1 MSKILVVDDNQDM
14 RYMLTSILREEGYKV
29 SEMETAEA
37 MLKLLK
43 NGDDIGLILL
53 DNKLPGIS
61 GMDALKKVKEIN
73 EDIIVIMLTAFG
85 KVDGAVDA
93 MKEGAYD
100 YITKPFDNKDLLFKI
115 NRAMERSELG
125 TEIKTL
131 KKKLDDDIISEEML
145 GKSPQ
150 VKEII
155 KQINIVA
162 PTNMTVVIEG
172 ESGTGKEVYSNL
184 IHRKSSRAD
193 KPFVAI
199 DCGAIPETLIESE
212 FFGHEKGAFTG
223 ADKAK
228 QGKFEEANGGTLFLD
243 EVTNLSDSNQKTLL
257 RVIQEKKLTR
267 IGGKGVIHFDV
278 RIIVASNKPME
289 EAVNEGTFRA
299 DLFYRLNEFNIKLP
313 PLRDRKEDINI
324 IAGNLLRE
332 ANKDL
337 SKNINSF
344 SRESLAKMMKYDWPG
359 NVREL
364 RNVIRKSALMEES
377 SEIRNI
383 ILNNTRIMLNGNGH
397 GPNGTNGYKIE
408 GFESYTLED
417 ATDIMEKNLI
427 LKAIDKAGGNK
438 QRASKALG
446 INRKTLYR
454 KMKKLG
460 IT

>member
-1 MSKILVVDDNQDM
+1 MSKIIVVDDNQDM

-29 SEMETAEA
+29 SEVETAEA
-37 MLKLLK
+37 MLKMIK
-43 NGDDIGLILL
+43 TGDDIGLILL

-61 GMDALKKVKEIN
+61 GMDALKKIKGIN

-93 MKEGAYD
+93 MKYGAYD
-100 YITKPFDNKDLLFKI
+100 YLTKPFDNKDLLFKI

-125 TEIKTL
+125 SEVKTL
-131 KKKLDDDIISEEML
+131 RKKLDDDIITEEML

-150 VKEII
+150 VKDII
-155 KQINIVA
+155 KQINVVA
-162 PTNMTVVIEG
+162 PTNMTVGIEG

-184 IHRKSSRAD
+184 IHRKGSRSD

-212 FFGHEKGAFTG
+212 FFGYEKGAFTG

-267 IGGKGVIHFDV
+267 IGGKGVINFDV
-278 RIIVASNKPME
+278 RIIAASNKPIH
-289 EAVNEGTFRA
+289 EAVNEGKFRA
-299 DLFYRLNEFNIKLP
+299 DLYYRLNEFSIKLP
-313 PLRDRKEDINI
+313 PLRERKEDITI
-324 IAGNLLRE
+324 IASNLLKE
-332 ANKDL
+332 ANADL
-337 SKNINSF
+337 NKKIRGF
-344 SRESLAKMMKYDWPG
+344 SAEALAKLIKHEWPG

-364 RNVIRKSALMEES
+364 RNVIRKSALLEEG
-377 SEIRNI
+377 EELRKIVI
-383 ILNNTRIMLNGNGH
+383 PNNGIFVNGNGVNGNGH
-397 GPNGTNGYKIE
+397 YKLE
-408 GFESYTLED
+408 GFDGFTLED
-417 ATDIMEKNLI
+417 ATDILERDLI
-427 LKAIDKAGGNK
+427 LKAIEKAGGNK
-438 QRASKALG
+438 QKAAKVLG

-454 KMKKLG
+454 KMKKLE
-460 IT
+460 I

>member
-1 MSKILVVDDNQDM
+1 MSNILIVDDNQDM
-14 RYMLTSILREEGYKV
+14 RFMLTSILREEGYKV

-37 MLKLLK
+37 MLKKLK
-43 NGDDIGLILL
+43 NGDDIDLVLL

-61 GMDALKKVKEIN
+61 GMDALKKIKEVN
-73 EDIIVIMLTAFG
+73 NDIIVIMLTAFG
-85 KVDGAVDA
+85 KVDGAVEA

-100 YITKPFDNKDLLFKI
+100 YITKPFDNKELLFKI
-115 NRAMERSELG
+115 NRAIERSELG
-125 TEIKTL
+125 TELKSL
-131 KKKLDDDIISEEML
+131 KKKLDDEIITEEML
-145 GKSPQ
+145 GKSTQ
-150 VKEII
+150 VKDII
-155 KQINIVA
+155 KQINVVA

-228 QGKFEEANGGTLFLD
+228 QGKFEEANGGTLFLN

-267 IGGKGVIHFDV
+267 IGGKGSIKFDV
-278 RIIVASNKPME
+278 RIIVASNKPIP
-289 EAVNEGTFRA
+289 EAVNEGKFRA

-313 PLRDRKEDINI
+313 PLRERKEDISI
-324 IAGNLLRE
+324 IAENLLKE
-332 ANKDL
+332 ANSDL
-337 SKNINSF
+337 NKNIKGFSKEAMNS
-344 SRESLAKMMKYDWPG
+344 LYKHDWPG

-364 RNVIRKSALMEES
+364 RNVIRKSALMEDTE
-377 SEIRNI
+377 ELQKI
-383 ILNNTRIMLNGNGH
+383 ILSANELAVNGH
-397 GPNGTNGYKIE
+397 ANGHKNGFNFNGLE
-408 GFESYTLED
+408 DLTLEE

-427 LKAIDKAGGNK
+427 LKAIESTGGNK
-438 QRASKALG
+438 QKAARDLG

-460 IT
+460 INN

>member
-1 MSKILVVDDNQDM
+1 MSNILIVDDNQDM
-14 RYMLTSILREEGYKV
+14 RFMLTSILREEGYKV

-37 MLKLLK
+37 MLKKLK
-43 NGDDIGLILL
+43 NGDDIDLVLL

-61 GMDALKKVKEIN
+61 GMDALRKIKEVN
-73 EDIIVIMLTAFG
+73 NDIIVIMLTAFG
-85 KVDGAVDA
+85 KVDGAVEA

-100 YITKPFDNKDLLFKI
+100 YITKPFDNKELLFKI
-115 NRAMERSELG
+115 NRAIERSELG
-125 TEIKTL
+125 TELKSL
-131 KKKLDDDIISEEML
+131 KKKLDDEIITEEML
-145 GKSPQ
+145 GKSSQ
-150 VKEII
+150 VKDII
-155 KQINIVA
+155 KQINVVA

-212 FFGHEKGAFTG
+212 FFGYEKGAFTG

-267 IGGKGVIHFDV
+267 IGGKGFIQFDV
-278 RIIVASNKPME
+278 RIIVASNKPIP
-289 EAVNEGTFRA
+289 EAVNEGKFRA
-299 DLFYRLNEFNIKLP
+299 DLYYRLNEFNIKLP
-313 PLRDRKEDINI
+313 PLRERKEDIGI
-324 IAGNLLRE
+324 IADNLLKE
-332 ANKDL
+332 ANADL
-337 SKNINSF
+337 NKNIKSF
-344 SRESLAKMMKYDWPG
+344 SKEAMNMLIKHDWPG

-377 SEIRNI
+377 NELQKVILTANEISV
-383 ILNNTRIMLNGNGH
+383 NGNGH
-397 GPNGTNGYKIE
+397 PNGHQH
-408 GFESYTLED
+408 GFNFSGLEELTLDE

-427 LKAIDKAGGNK
+427 LKAIDNTGGNK
-438 QRASKALG
+438 QKAARDLG

-460 IT
+460 IN

>member
-37 MLKLLK
+37 MLKMIK
-43 NGDDIGLILL
+43 SGDDIGLILL

-61 GMDALKKVKEIN
+61 GMDALKKVKELN

-93 MKEGAYD
+93 MKFGAYD
-100 YITKPFDNKDLLFKI
+100 YVTKPFDNKDLLFKI

-184 IHRKSSRAD
+184 IHRKSSRSD

-278 RIIVASNKPME
+278 RIIVEP
-289 EAVNEGTFRA
+289 
-299 DLFYRLNEFNIKLP
+299 I
-313 PLRDRKEDINI
+313 
-324 IAGNLLRE
+324 
-332 ANKDL
+332 
-337 SKNINSF
+337 
-344 SRESLAKMMKYDWPG
+344 
-359 NVREL
+359 
-364 RNVIRKSALMEES
+364 
-377 SEIRNI
+377 
-383 ILNNTRIMLNGNGH
+383 
-397 GPNGTNGYKIE
+397 
-408 GFESYTLED
+408 
-417 ATDIMEKNLI
+417 
-427 LKAIDKAGGNK
+427 
-438 QRASKALG
+438 
-446 INRKTLYR
+446 
-454 KMKKLG
+454 
-460 IT
+460 